1 MGEKNDEL
9 EQGGT
14 VRMDPADLPAIDPGA
29 TRAEDPGATRLTDP
43 DPDATRLAGP
53 DASATQEATRA
64 AATRVAA
71 RVPAVDAPAEPLRA
85 HPADPER
92 DGIDALSDPYFS
104 PATLPEDLTE
114 ARPMIAIESPV
125 ESLPERKRRLPRWAV
140 VLLVVLA
147 AAAAAGI
154 AYLTYEN
161 ELWGGRTVPAVVGQT
176 EEDAR
181 AELEGLGFEVAVEYR
196 AGDENIGMVLDCSP
210 AEGMRA
216 DPAAGITLVVGAG
229 RTIPQVVGMAEE
241 DATQAL
247 YDAGATDVLV
257 KNASS
262 DEPAGTVIAV
272 SPEVGE
278 PFVSGDQIT
287 LTVAQPYTVPSVEGL
302 SADDALAAL
311 KERGL
316 KGEVSY
322 VESDA
327 EKNTVVSSDPA
338 EGTEVAGGSTVKLG
352 VSSPYPSSPASL
364 MEYFEAT
371 PEQLSDYLADE
382 GFSLR
387 YSAIYVSGGNAHA
400 VYEGKSGDLL
410 HITNE
415 PETGHYAGS
424 SEGDV
429 LAEGAGVGGVR
440 YAFSAKTLPSGAG
453 QESEAGVRAVMKA
466 CGFEGLVDTCAQD
479 DLKAP
484 VKVSDDYHFICAY
497 GKQGGYT
504 WAVRIGG
511 SGSNTGVVAMVA
523 PTEHFSGVDLSDF
536 GGVCDYVAYIDL
548 FTG

>member
-1 MGEKNDEL
+1 MAEKNDGL

-14 VRMDPADLPAIDPGA
+14 VRMSPADLPGA
-29 TRAEDPGATRLTDP
+29 
-43 DPDATRLAGP
+43 DPDATRLADP
-53 DASATQEATRA
+53 DATRLASPDSDAIRA

-71 RVPAVDAPAEPLRA
+71 RVPAVDAPPVPPPADA
-85 HPADPER
+85 ADPER

-104 PATLPEDLTE
+104 PASLPEDLTA

-125 ESLPERKRRLPRWAV
+125 ESLPERKRRMPRWAV
-140 VLLVVLA
+140 ALIAVLA
-147 AAAAAGI
+147 VAAAAGV
-154 AYLTYEN
+154 AYLTYAN
-161 ELWGGRTVPAVVGQT
+161 ELWGGRTIPAVLGLS

-181 AELEGLGFEVAVEYR
+181 AQLEGLGFAVSVEYR
-196 AGDENIGMVLDCSP
+196 AGDDNIGAVLDCSP
-210 AEGMRA
+210 AEGVRA
-216 DPAAGITLVVGAG
+216 DPAAGITLVVGAE
-229 RTIPQVVGMAEE
+229 RMIPKVVGLSEE
-241 DATQAL
+241 DAAQAL

-262 DEPAGTVIAV
+262 DEPAGTVVGV
-272 SPEVGE
+272 SPDEGE

-302 SADDALAAL
+302 PADEALAAL
-311 KERGL
+311 EEAGL

-322 VESDA
+322 VESKA
-327 EKNTVVSSDPA
+327 EKNTVVSADPA
-338 EGTEVAGGSTVKLG
+338 EGAEVAGGSTVKLG

-364 MEYFEAT
+364 LEYFEAT

-387 YSAIYVSGGNAHA
+387 YSAIYASGGNARA
-400 VYEGKSGDLL
+400 VFEGKSGDML

-429 LAEGAGVGGVR
+429 LAGGAGVGGVR
-440 YAFSAKTLPSGAG
+440 YAFSAKTLPSGG
-453 QESEAGVRAVMKA
+453 GRESEAGVRAVMEA
-466 CGFEGLVDTCAQD
+466 CGFEDLADTCTQGSI
-479 DLKAP
+479 KAP
-484 VKVSDDYHFICAY
+484 VKVSDDHHFICAC
-497 GKQGGYT
+497 GTQGGYT

-511 SGSNTGVVAMVA
+511 SGDNTGVVAMVA

-536 GGVCDYVAYIDL
+536 GGSVCDYIAYIDL